1 MAGKQPGI
9 KRRLTIV
16 ELPVLRIV
24 GQSLWLP
31 FRYLRELAKYGWIP
45 FLLSLGANAI
55 NFLIV
60 REDAPK
66 YVSQIWMMAAHFA
79 LFTPFSVTWTK
90 LAIYGRE
97 AIANDPPFAYSRTVW
112 LYLLATILMM
122 VSITIIA
129 APPLALLRYGQANFD
144 NQLVAAAGVL
154 SIAAIFL
161 VALGFFRIAA
171 FVFPAIA
178 IGKYAGL
185 SAAWKQTAGNLERLA
200 AIVILSY
207 LPYYIVRKILERA
220 IGYHPPGLKAAAAAS
235 LYMLLAAMVTTA
247 LAGSAL
253 AYNTIVLDEHEDSPA
268 NSASSLGPTNRPP
281 VI

>member
-1 MAGKQPGI
+1 MAGEQPGI
-9 KRRLTIV
+9 KRRVTIV

-185 SAAWKQTAGNLERLA
+185 SAAWKQTAGNLGAARRHCHSLLPSVLHRSQNSRVGDRISSARSQGCRGSISVYATGRDGDDRARRLGA
-200 AIVILSY
+200 RIQHD
-207 LPYYIVRKILERA
+207 R
-220 IGYHPPGLKAAAAAS
+220 
-235 LYMLLAAMVTTA
+235 T
-247 LAGSAL
+247 
-253 AYNTIVLDEHEDSPA
+253 
-268 NSASSLGPTNRPP
+268 
-281 VI
+281 

>member
-1 MAGKQPGI
+1 VAGEQPRI
-9 KRRLTIV
+9 KRRLTII

-24 GQSLWLP
+24 AQSLWLP
-31 FRYLRELAKYGWIP
+31 FRYLPELAKYGGIP
-45 FLLSLGANAI
+45 FLLSLGAKAI

-60 REDAPK
+60 REDAPA
-66 YVSQIWMMAAHFA
+66 YIPQIWMMTAHLA

-97 AIANDPPFAYSRTVW
+97 AIANDPPFAYSRTEW
-112 LYLLATILMM
+112 RYLLATIVMM
-122 VSITIIA
+122 LSIVIVA
-129 APPLALLRYGQANFD
+129 APPIALLRYGQVNFD
-144 NQLVAAAGVL
+144 NQIVAVAGLLTVAAL
-154 SIAAIFL
+154 FL

-178 IGKYAGL
+178 IVKYAGL
-185 SAAWKQTAGNLERLA
+185 SAAWKQTAGNLERIA

-207 LPYYIVRKILERA
+207 LPYYIVRKILDRA

-235 LYMLLAAMVTTA
+235 LEMLLVALVTTG

-253 AYNTIVLDEHEDSPA
+253 AYKSIVLDEHEESPA
-268 NSASSLGPTNRPP
+268 DSASSLGPH
-281 VI
+281 